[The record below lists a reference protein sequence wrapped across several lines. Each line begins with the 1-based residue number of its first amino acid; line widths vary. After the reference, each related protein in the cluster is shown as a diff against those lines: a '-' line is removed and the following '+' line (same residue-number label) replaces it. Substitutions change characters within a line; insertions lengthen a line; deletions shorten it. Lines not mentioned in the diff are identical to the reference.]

1 MLPINSQNIITAKS
15 EEEEEDEFVLMNNI
29 GTQAS
34 QLDQIDQ
41 ISHVSDLAI
50 DEITSNP
57 RQEVLRKFSG
67 MEIPTRN

>member
-15 EEEEEDEFVLMNNI
+15 EEYEEDEFVLMNNI

-34 QLDQIDQ
+34 QMDDQ

-57 RQEVLRKFSG
+57 R
-67 MEIPTRN
+67 